1 MPTRQKSVI
10 TLNMKQL
17 FTNLNRHDLI
27 LTGNKRLSRC
37 LQRDYDHWQ
46 QSQGNDVW
54 PSLNVIH
61 FDSWLISCWQ
71 QALAKGA
78 TAAKILLQEAQAQLL
93 WEQIIATS
101 QSSGLLNINAT
112 AKEARAA
119 WRLLQQWQL
128 SLEDSR
134 LRESDESRRFVN
146 WAQQFAHQYDDFIV
160 PAALPAIV
168 TTLINQ
174 RHIDLPARITLLGF
188 LDITPNQQ
196 QLLDTLQQ
204 QGVEITIKTRYHD
217 DNSAATI
224 RQATLTTTEDE
235 IIAMLSWAKSTL
247 ANDPEATIACI
258 VPQLNQQ
265 RATVARHCR
274 KLFGEN
280 GVNMSSGILFSTEP
294 LIASAITIL
303 QLARSKIPFDDIS
316 LLLRSPFI
324 GGSEKERQ
332 QRALLDLQWRK
343 QNRGHLSLTD
353 LIQSRDGRSCPLLK
367 TQFSAYPL
375 PAQQQSPAE
384 WAELFCQ
391 QLSALGWP
399 GERSLNSREYQAL
412 SQWQTLLSQFAQ
424 LSLIKPHMCH
434 SEALSQLINM
444 AAATLFQHQT
454 EDSAIQ
460 VLGLLE
466 ATGLPFSHIWL
477 MGLDDI
483 HWPEPAKPNALLPCR
498 LQRTLNMPHAS
509 ANRELTFAKTVMQ
522 ALIHHSDEIIFSSPQ
537 QAQDQTLSPSALL
550 SDFDQHLP
558 PVQKPS
564 APATLQLEQLQDWQA
579 PAIAADETVG
589 GGTALFKAQA
599 QCPFRA
605 FANYRLRTQPLER
618 ITPGLNPRQRG
629 ILLHKILELFW
640 HKISSHAELCALDDE
655 ALVALLSE
663 LIQQAITE
671 QFSHHGLTKRFL
683 ELEKTRLLALMKL
696 WLDVEKARPPFT
708 VIAREQWQKIAVKNI
723 AVTIQ
728 IDRIDQLADGQ
739 QIIIDYKSG
748 ASCSVKSWF
757 GERPDDP
764 QLPLYA
770 ATQKKKP
777 AAIYFSQVYRNKLRM
792 VGIADKGVQ
801 LPGTIPLAKLVESYP
816 GAQGDWRVQCDY
828 WQKIVFELAEQF
840 SRGEARVDP
849 KNGEATCRACF
860 CQLAPLCRINEH

>member
-1 MPTRQKSVI
+1 ME
-10 TLNMKQL
+10 QL
-17 FTNLNRHDLI
+17 FTNLTRNDLI
-27 LTGNKRLSRC
+27 LTGNKRLSRR

-46 QSQGNDVW
+46 QSQGKDVW

-61 FDSWLISCWQ
+61 FDSWLVSCWQ
-71 QALAKGA
+71 QALAKGI
-78 TAAKILLQEAQAQLL
+78 TTTKILLQEAQAQLL

-101 QSSGLLNINAT
+101 QGSGLLNISAT
-112 AKEARAA
+112 AKEARTA
-119 WRLLQQWQL
+119 WQLLQQWQL
-128 SLEDSR
+128 CLDDPRLQED
-134 LRESDESRRFVN
+134 DESRRFVN
-146 WAQQFAHQYDDFIV
+146 WANQFIDQHDNFIV

-174 RHIDLPARITLLGF
+174 HQVDLPTRITLLGF

-196 QLLDTLQQ
+196 QLLDTLKQ
-204 QGVEITIKTRYHD
+204 QGVEVTIKTRYRD
-217 DNSAATI
+217 NNSASTI
-224 RQATLTTTEDE
+224 RRAALTTTEDE

-247 ANDPEATIACI
+247 AEHPDASIACI

-274 KLFGEN
+274 HLFGEN
-280 GVNMSSGILFSTEP
+280 SVNISSGIPFSTEP
-294 LIASAITIL
+294 LIDSAITIL
-303 QLARSKIPFDDIS
+303 QLARNKIPFDEIS

-343 QNRGHLSLTD
+343 QNRSYLSLAD
-353 LIQSRDGRSCPLLK
+353 IIQSRDSRSCPLLK
-367 TQFSAYPL
+367 SQFSNYPL
-375 PAQQQSPAE
+375 PTQQQQSPAE

-412 SQWQTLLSQFAQ
+412 SQWQTLLVQFSQ
-424 LSLIKPHMCH
+424 LSLIKPQMYHG
-434 SEALSQLINM
+434 EAVSQLINM

-477 MGLDDI
+477 MGLDDT

-498 LQRTLNMPHAS
+498 LQRALNMPHAS
-509 ANRELTFAKTVMQ
+509 ANRELVFAKAVMQ
-522 ALIHHSDEIIFSSPQ
+522 ALIYHSDEIIFSSPQ
-537 QAQDQTLSPSALL
+537 QEQDQPLSPSALL
-550 SDFDQHLP
+550 SEFEQYF
-558 PVQKPS
+558 PS
-564 APATLQLEQLQDWQA
+564 AQQPFAPTTSKLEQLQDWQA
-579 PAIAADETVG
+579 PAIASDETVS

-605 FANYRLRTQPLER
+605 FANYRLRTQPLES

-640 HKISSHAELCALDDE
+640 DKISSHAELCSFNEE
-655 ALVALLSE
+655 ALITLLNE
-663 LIQQAITE
+663 LIDQAITL
-671 QFSHHGLTKRFL
+671 QLNHHGLAKRFL
-683 ELEKTRLLALMKL
+683 ELEKTRLLALIKL

-708 VIAREQWQKIAVKNI
+708 VVAREQWQKIAVKNI
-723 AVTIQ
+723 ALTIQ
-728 IDRIDQLADGQ
+728 IDRIDQLEDGR

-757 GERPDDP
+757 GERPDEP

-792 VGIADKGVQ
+792 VGIADKGIQ
-801 LPGTIPLAKLVESYP
+801 LPGTIPLAKLVDNYP
-816 GAQGDWRVQCDY
+816 GAQGDWRAQCDY
-828 WQKIVFELAEQF
+828 WQKTVFDLAEQF
-840 SRGEARVDP
+840 SQGEARVDP

-860 CQLAPLCRINEH
+860 CQLAPLCRINDV